1 MTRALRTT
9 AALLVVA
16 CLAGCGTGESVT
28 PSALPPLTVPGVQ
41 AVRGVSLREV
51 PAINPAAVLAND
63 GGIEAVNGDENVS
76 GLGRYPSMLW
86 LLTLSGVLDEIG
98 DQPVTIFAP
107 SETAF
112 RDFKFVDHYGLM
124 SNPEAMA
131 PILRRH
137 VVVGLFDVEQLA
149 AAGTVSTLAG
159 EQLSVW
165 LNGRQLMVNEATFTP
180 PPTLDDPIVGV
191 ATLVVHEIDRVLL
204 LPVVSAVP

>member
-1 MTRALRTT
+1 MKRALRLT
-9 AALLVVA
+9 AACLVAA
-16 CLAGCGTGESVT
+16 CLGGCATGESAT
-28 PSALPPLTVPGVQ
+28 PTTLPPLLAPRGQ
-41 AVRGVSLREV
+41 PVRGVTLRE
-51 PAINPAAVLAND
+51 PGLPMLGSSAIGANSD
-63 GGIEAVNGDENVS
+63 GNDNSDDGSGIDQ
-76 GLGRYPSMLW
+76 YPTMLW
-86 LLTLSGVLDEIG
+86 LLTVSGVLAEIG
-98 DQPVTIFAP
+98 AQPVTILAP

-180 PPTLDDPIVGV
+180 PPTLDGPIVGV

-204 LPVVSAVP
+204 LPEVSAVP